1 MILATLWLC
10 AAAATHSETRVAAA
24 WNGLQRYF
32 YDIDGGF
39 WKACGQNGGAGGAH
53 DRFNCKCESL
63 TARCSVCFRWWMAV
77 SAQTMVGLHANAD
90 THLRSARPPSQML
103 PSQMLPSQ
111 MLPSRNETL
120 QTLEKLWRHSPFT
133 SRVYPTWF
141 YVDDYLWY
149 VLLWLDAYRWLAE
162 PRYLEEVR
170 TLL

>member
-1 MILATLWLC
+1 MFITDL
-10 AAAATHSETRVAAA
+10 
-24 WNGLQRYF
+24 
-32 YDIDGGF
+32 
-39 WKACGQNGGAGGAH
+39 
-53 DRFNCKCESL
+53 
-63 TARCSVCFRWWMAV
+63 VCFRWWMAV

-90 THLRSARPPSQML
+90 THLRSARP